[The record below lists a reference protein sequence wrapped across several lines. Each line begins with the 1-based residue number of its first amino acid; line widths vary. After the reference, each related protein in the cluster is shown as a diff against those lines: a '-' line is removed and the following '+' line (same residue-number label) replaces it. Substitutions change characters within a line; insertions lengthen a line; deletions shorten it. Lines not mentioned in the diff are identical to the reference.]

1 MDIYCLQHV
10 PFEGPAA
17 IEGVL
22 RDLGLPLRRVHLYR
36 GESPPPINTTD
47 ALIVMGGPM
56 GVFDEAAHPWL
67 ANEKRFLRAML
78 ERDIP
83 VLGICLGA
91 QLLADAMGAA
101 VSRNPE
107 PEIGWF
113 PVTQHPQAER
123 CALGRQLPERMTVFH
138 WHGDTFELPGGA
150 VPLYR
155 SQACLNQGF
164 VVQDRLVGL
173 QFHFEMTPQAVAE
186 LVRHG
191 AEDLIDAPFV
201 QQPPQLLA
209 SDALYRENQVA
220 LKTLLSLW
228 LAR

>member
-22 RDLGLPLRRVHLYR
+22 RDFGLPLRRVHLYR
-36 GESPPPINTTD
+36 GDPPPPPNRPD

-67 ANEKRFLRAML
+67 ANEKRFLRAAL

-91 QLLADAMGAA
+91 QMLADAMGA
-101 VSRNPE
+101 VIRRNPQ

-113 PVTQHPQAER
+113 PVTRHSQAEK
-123 CALGRQLPERMTVFH
+123 CELGRQLPDHMTVFH
-138 WHGDTFELPGGA
+138 WHGDTFELPNGA

-164 VVQDRLVGL
+164 VADERFVGL
-173 QFHFEMTPQAVAE
+173 QFHFEMTPPAVAE

-191 AEDLIDAPFV
+191 AKDLIDAPFV
-201 QQPPQLLA
+201 QKAPQLLA
-209 SDALYRENQVA
+209 DNAPYRENQIA
-220 LKTLLSLW
+220 LNRLLSIW
-228 LAR
+228 LGL